1 MVSQFLLI
9 PLMILATPANSFTAP
24 SRCGVAKRFA
34 TTNVPVAPLHASRA
48 DLATKEFQLEELEDK
63 EDCQT
68 ELWLND
74 DGTVTLGM
82 TNGPRVKDYSGSWSL
97 LETASEAE
105 RPFRMR
111 LTRSYEAGSSSSGEN
126 MMGDFTY
133 DIKREYWGSI
143 EMVGSS
149 IAVAGKTHANLDN
162 SGNAYIDE
170 QSLFENEV
178 GFFSMI
184 DSATSEGIEGVK
196 SSS

>member
-1 MVSQFLLI
+1 MRSNNCVDDIDHLLWGLTI
-9 PLMILATPANSFTAP
+9 ILT
-24 SRCGVAKRFA
+24 SRCRSSIF
-34 TTNVPVAPLHASRA
+34 H
-48 DLATKEFQLEELEDK
+48 
-63 EDCQT
+63 
-68 ELWLND
+68 
-74 DGTVTLGM
+74 
-82 TNGPRVKDYSGSWSL
+82 L
-97 LETASEAE
+97 L
-105 RPFRMR
+105 
-111 LTRSYEAGSSSSGEN
+111 SSGEN